1 MTDPVPEGALA
12 GVRVLELG
20 HVIAGPFCGQVLGDL
35 GADVVK
41 VEAPRVGDVLRQWG
55 WGGDD
60 GDSLWWRVTGRN
72 KRSVTIDLRRPEGQE
87 LVRRLARE
95 VDVVVENFRPGT
107 LERWHLGYEQLS
119 AGNPGLILV
128 RISGF
133 GQDGPYAA
141 RAGYA
146 AIGEAMGG
154 LRALTGYPD
163 HPPVRVGLSLGDS
176 LAGLMGALGAVAALH
191 ARGRTGRGQV
201 VDASIYESVLAITE
215 ALVPEWQVARRRRRR
230 SGPTLPGVAPS
241 NVYPTRDGQVL
252 IAANQDSVFGRLAAA
267 MGDPELAGDPRFAS
281 HQARGEHMTELD
293 DRIADWT
300 VARPARQVLDL
311 LHEAGVPAGLVYE
324 PEDMLADPHFRAR
337 RSLVEVPDP
346 DHGRITMPA
355 AVPRLSDTPGRV
367 RWAAPAIGQHHAEV
381 LGELAGLDDAELAEL
396 RQAGVVGND
405 NHEPLTIRPDLRE
418 VAP

>member
-1 MTDPVPEGALA
+1 MTGATPQGALA

-41 VEAPRVGDVLRQWG
+41 VEPPGAGDVLRQWG
-55 WGGDD
+55 WGGDA

-72 KRSVTIDLRRPEGQE
+72 KRSVTVDLRRPEGQE

-107 LERWHLGYEQLS
+107 LERWGLGYEHLS
-119 AGNPGLILV
+119 AANPGLVLV

-133 GQDGPYAA
+133 GQDGPYAT

-163 HPPVRVGLSLGDS
+163 RPPVRVGVSLGDS
-176 LAGLMGALGAVAALH
+176 LAGLMGALGALAALH
-191 ARGRTGRGQV
+191 ARRHTGRGQV

-215 ALVPEWQVARRRRRR
+215 ALVPEWQVTGRRRQR

-252 IAANQDSVFGRLAAA
+252 IAANQDSVFGRLAAV
-267 MGDPELAGDPRFAS
+267 MGRPELASHPRFAS
-281 HQARGEHMTELD
+281 HQARGAHMAVLD
-293 DRIADWT
+293 EQIADWT
-300 VARPARQVLDL
+300 AARPAREVLEL
-311 LHEAGVPAGLVYE
+311 LHAAGVPAGLVYE
-324 PEDMLADPHFRAR
+324 PEDMLADPHFAAR
-337 RSLVEVPDP
+337 RSLVEVPDR
-346 DHGRITMPA
+346 DHGSITMPA
-355 AVPRLSDTPGRV
+355 VAPRLSDTPGGV
-367 RWAAPAIGQHHAEV
+367 RWAGPALGQHTAEV
-381 LGELAGLDDAELAEL
+381 LATLAELDDAELERL
-396 RQAGVVGND
+396 RQAGVVD
-405 NHEPLTIRPDLRE
+405 DAPATTSTARTDLKE
-418 VAP
+418 ATP

>member
-1 MTDPVPEGALA
+1 MSGDPSTGALA

-41 VEAPRVGDVLRQWG
+41 VEAPGVGDVLRQWG
-55 WGGDD
+55 WGGGD

-72 KRSVTIDLRRPEGQE
+72 KRSVTVDLRRPEGQQ

-95 VDVVVENFRPGT
+95 ADVVVENFRPGT
-107 LERWHLGYEQLS
+107 LERWNLGYEQLS
-119 AGNPGLILV
+119 AVNPGLVLV

-163 HPPVRVGLSLGDS
+163 HPPVRVGVSLGDS

-191 ARGRTGRGQV
+191 ARERTGRGQV

-215 ALVPEWQVARRRRRR
+215 ALVPEWQVARQRRRR

-241 NVYPTRDGQVL
+241 NVYPAWDGQVL

-267 MGDPELAGDPRFAS
+267 MGQPELAGDPRFAS
-281 HQARGEHMTELD
+281 HQARGRHMAELD
-293 DRIADWT
+293 ERIADWT
-300 VARPARQVLDL
+300 AARPARQVLDR

-324 PEDMLADPHFRAR
+324 PEDMLADPQFRAR
-337 RSLVEVPDP
+337 RSLVEVPDR
-346 DHGRITMPA
+346 DHGHVTMA
-355 AVPRLSDTPGRV
+355 AVAPRLSDTPGRV
-367 RWAAPAIGQHHAEV
+367 RWAGPALGQHTAEV
-381 LGELAGLDDAELAEL
+381 LRELAGVDDAELAEL
-396 RQAGVVGND
+396 RRAGIVGD
-405 NHEPLTIRPDLRE
+405 AHHQSTTRADLKE
-418 VAP
+418 AAP

>member
-1 MTDPVPEGALA
+1 MSGDPSTGALA

-41 VEAPRVGDVLRQWG
+41 VEAPGVGDVLRQWG
-55 WGGDD
+55 WGGGD

-72 KRSVTIDLRRPEGQE
+72 KRSVTVDLRRPEGQ
-87 LVRRLARE
+87 
-95 VDVVVENFRPGT
+95 N
-107 LERWHLGYEQLS
+107 LGYEQLS
-119 AGNPGLILV
+119 AVNPGLVLV

-215 ALVPEWQVARRRRRR
+215 ALVPEWQVARQRRRR

-241 NVYPTRDGQVL
+241 NVYPAWDGQVL
-252 IAANQDSVFGRLAAA
+252 IAANQDSVFGRLATA
-267 MGDPELAGDPRFAS
+267 MGQPELARDPRFAD

-293 DRIADWT
+293 TCIAAWT
-300 VARPARQVLDL
+300 SGRPARQLLDL
-311 LHEAGVPAGLVYE
+311 LHDAGVPAGLVYE

-346 DHGRITMPA
+346 DHGHITMPA
-355 AVPRLSDTPGRV
+355 VAPRLSDTPGAV
-367 RWAAPAIGQHHAEV
+367 RWAGPALGQHTAEV
-381 LGELAGLDDAELAEL
+381 LGELAGLDDAELDEL
-396 RQAGVVGND
+396 SQAGVVGRSRRD
-405 NHEPLTIRPDLRE
+405 PPTIRPDLRE
-418 VAP
+418 AAP

>member
-1 MTDPVPEGALA
+1 MTDPLPGGALA

-41 VEAPRVGDVLRQWG
+41 VEAPKVGDVLRQWG
-55 WGGDD
+55 WGGDR

-107 LERWHLGYEQLS
+107 LERWQLGYEQLS
-119 AGNPGLILV
+119 DANPGLILV

-163 HPPVRVGLSLGDS
+163 HPPVRVGVSLGDS

-215 ALVPEWQVARRRRRR
+215 ALVPEWQVGRRRRRR

-241 NVYPTRDGQVL
+241 NVYPTRDGHVL

-267 MGDPELAGDPRFAS
+267 MGDPELARDQRFTS

-293 DRIADWT
+293 ERIADWT
-300 VARPARQVLDL
+300 AARPADQVLEL

-367 RWAAPAIGQHHAEV
+367 RWAGPALGQHTAEV
-381 LGELAGLDDAELAEL
+381 LGELAGLGDAELAEL
-396 RQAGVVGND
+396 RQAGVVGD
-405 NHEPLTIRPDLRE
+405 AHHDQPTIHPNLRE
-418 VAP
+418 AAP